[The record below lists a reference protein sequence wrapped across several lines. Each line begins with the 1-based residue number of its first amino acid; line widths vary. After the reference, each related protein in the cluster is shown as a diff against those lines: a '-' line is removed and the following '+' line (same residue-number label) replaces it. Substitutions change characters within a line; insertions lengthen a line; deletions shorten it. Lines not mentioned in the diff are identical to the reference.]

1 MSTEMLF
8 DTIQASRNLDT
19 SSEKKMWFTFSLDII
34 VGIESTKLSPMEN
47 LIENLKKKKNWRGK
61 KDIHTYRGS
70 SEFTEG
76 LNTKYVR
83 VEGSGSTPTEMF

>member
-1 MSTEMLF
+1 MLF

-47 LIENLKKKKNWRGK
+47 LIENLKKKKIGEERK
-61 KDIHTYRGS
+61 TYTR
-70 SEFTEG
+70 TEEVVN
-76 LNTKYVR
+76 LLR
-83 VEGSGSTPTEMF
+83 V

>member
-47 LIENLKKKKNWRGK
+47 LIENLKKKKIGEERK
-61 KDIHTYRGS
+61 TYTR
-70 SEFTEG
+70 TEEVVN
-76 LNTKYVR
+76 LLR
-83 VEGSGSTPTEMF
+83 V

>member
-1 MSTEMLF
+1 MLF

-47 LIENLKKKKNWRGK
+47 LIENLKKKKLERK
-61 KDIHTYRGS
+61 ERHTHVQR
-70 SEFTEG
+70 
-76 LNTKYVR
+76 K
-83 VEGSGSTPTEMF
+83 